1 MMVLQVV
8 FFILSVITLGGA
20 VGVVTSRNIFHSA
33 LFLILSFVG
42 VAGFYVTLEA
52 GFLAAVQVL
61 IYVGAIAILILFAI
75 MVSQRLMAA
84 EQIQRNEQWLLAAI
98 VAVAIFLVLGFTL
111 WQVSWPVAHE
121 TPPPTAIARLGQEL
135 LGPYVVPF
143 EVASI
148 LLVVAMIGAII
159 LAREQ
164 V

>member
-1 MMVLQVV
+1 MTVLQIV
-8 FFILSVITLGGA
+8 FVILSLITLGGA

-52 GFLAAVQVL
+52 SFLAGIQIL
-61 IYVGAIAILILFAI
+61 IYVGAIAILIVIAI
-75 MVSQRLMAA
+75 MVSQRIMAG
-84 EQIQRNEQWLLAAI
+84 EQIQRNEQWWMAAV
-98 VAVAIFLVLGFTL
+98 VAVALFLVLCFSL
-111 WQVSWPVAHE
+111 SQVSWPVVNE
-121 TPPPTAIARLGQEL
+121 TPPPMVIARLGQEL

-148 LLVVAMIGAII
+148 LLVVAMVGAII